1 MTGKSTV
8 ATFGGGCF
16 WCLEAVYENVIGV
29 NSVRPGF
36 AGGHIGNPSY
46 EHVCKGTTGHTE
58 VIQIEFNP
66 KMISFKDL
74 LGIFFTIHDPT
85 TLNRQG
91 GDKGTQYRSAIFYH
105 DAQQKETIDTIIQ
118 EISAAKIFENPIV
131 TEVSPFEIFYIAEN
145 YHQNYFANNPDQ
157 PYCRA
162 VVAPKVAKFRS
173 SYAHKLKESK

>member
-1 MTGKSTV
+1 MSEQFAV

-29 NSVRPGF
+29 NTVKSGF
-36 AGGHIGNPSY
+36 AGGQIENPSY
-46 EHVCKGTTGHTE
+46 EHVCQGTTGHTE

-66 KMISFKDL
+66 EMISFNDL

-85 TLNRQG
+85 TLDRQG
-91 GDKGTQYRSAIFYH
+91 ADKGTQYRSAIFYH
-105 DAQQKETIDTIIQ
+105 DTQQKETIDTIIQ
-118 EISAAKIFENPIV
+118 EIATAEIFENPIV

-145 YHQNYFANNPDQ
+145 YHQDYFANNPDQ

-162 VVAPKVAKFRS
+162 VVAPKVAKFRNK
-173 SYAHKLKESK
+173 YQKFLK